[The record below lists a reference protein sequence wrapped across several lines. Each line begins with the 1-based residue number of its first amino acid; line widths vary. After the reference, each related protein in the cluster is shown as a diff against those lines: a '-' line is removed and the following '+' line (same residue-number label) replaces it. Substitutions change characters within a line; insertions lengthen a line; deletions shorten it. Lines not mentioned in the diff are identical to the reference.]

1 MLLPCI
7 SADSDLPVETW
18 IEHNS
23 MNLITVDG
31 FQAPVYYVR
40 KIIYDTTLAGLTE
53 VIERSV
59 SCQQEILYKCN
70 NSRLMMQAE
79 MGRKS
84 VVVVGAGGGGV
95 ADLVLFSPPL
105 GTTFCVAKQLDII
118 P

>member
-79 MGRKS
+79 MGRKLGLG
-84 VVVVGAGGGGV
+84 VGV
-95 ADLVLFSPPL
+95 FL
-105 GTTFCVAKQLDII
+105 
-118 P
+118 